1 MAIMPTQ
8 IYYWIGFILYSL
20 TVIYIGF
27 YIWQKEKIQ
36 GKQTDNDAYWEASRN
51 LSGWSVGLSISA
63 SMMSISW
70 SCVYGVQLFYWY
82 GWGGAWLLIIPWLVT
97 MFGFFIFAP
106 LFRKFK
112 VFSQPQLLEK
122 RFGQKTRQL
131 LSPALII
138 VFITWTGAE
147 IFAAGN
153 IIAPF
158 LGISLNWT
166 FFLITLIV
174 AIYTYTGGFK
184 AVVSTDKIQFILI
197 ALFVLIIAIL
207 AFDALPDSIL
217 LWELTDTPKAINNY
231 KLFTPGLALII
242 LTFAAYLPGWLIET
256 DVWIRLQAAQSD
268 NAARKGVL
276 LAATNSFIFVGV
288 LPLIIGLSALVL
300 YPAVNGEIEE
310 RLQDGALIFTV
321 IMQDYAPVWL
331 NIFLSLG
338 LIAAAMSTIDTC
350 GNVVALSISHDLVEP
365 ELRDK
370 WSSAKLSHL
379 ARISSVGAIFI
390 SFIYAVFTESLWDI
404 FYLSSGILTTTVF
417 IPVITSFH
425 KSTKP
430 IQVNLSIIFGLVS
443 TLVFYFLE
451 SRGLLASM
459 EPSVIEETGLGYIIW
474 GFMISFLGFV
484 LGRFI
489 PLDSGK

>member
-1 MAIMPTQ
+1 MSTQ
-8 IYYWIGFILYSL
+8 VYYWIGFILYSL
-20 TVIYIGF
+20 TVICIGF
-27 YIWQKEKIQ
+27 YVWQKEKKQ

-82 GWGGAWLLIIPWLVT
+82 GWGGSWLLIIPWLVT
-97 MFGFFIFAP
+97 MIGFFIFTP

-122 RFGQKTRQL
+122 RFGEKTRQL

-166 FFLITLIV
+166 FFLITIVV
-174 AIYTYTGGFK
+174 AIYTYTGGFE
-184 AVVSTDKIQFILI
+184 AVVSTDKIQFILV
-197 ALFVLIIAIL
+197 ALFIIIIAVL
-207 AFDALPDSIL
+207 GFNALSDGSL
-217 LWELTDTPKAINNY
+217 LWNITNPPKAMNTY
-231 KLFTPGLALII
+231 KLFTPGPALII

-256 DVWIRLQAAQSD
+256 DVWIRLQAARSD

-288 LPLIIGLSALVL
+288 FPLVIGLSALVL
-300 YPAVNGEIEE
+300 YPAVNGVIDD
-310 RLQDGALIFTV
+310 RLQDGSLIFTV
-321 IMQDYAPVWL
+321 IMQDYAPLWL

-350 GNVVALSISHDLVEP
+350 GNVVALSISHDLIEP
-365 ELRDK
+365 KLKHK
-370 WSSAKLSHL
+370 WLPKKLNHL

-390 SFIYAVFTESLWDI
+390 AFIYAVFTESLWDI

-417 IPVITSFH
+417 IPVISSFY

-451 SRGLLASM
+451 SRGLLVSI
-459 EPSVIEETGLGYIIW
+459 EPGVVAETGLGYIIW
-474 GFMISFLGFV
+474 GFIISFLGFIF
-484 LGRFI
+484 GRFI
-489 PLDSGK
+489 PVNSGKCF